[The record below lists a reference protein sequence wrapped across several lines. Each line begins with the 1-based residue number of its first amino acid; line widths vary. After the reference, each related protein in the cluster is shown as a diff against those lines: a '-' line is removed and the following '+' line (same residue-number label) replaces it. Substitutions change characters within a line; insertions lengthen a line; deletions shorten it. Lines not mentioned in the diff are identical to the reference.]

1 MSTHLGSARPSLLP
15 STVAELVGSFLL
27 LVAGTGSTILASQ
40 AAADFPLVLLM
51 TALMTGAA
59 LAALVLALRPVS
71 GSFNPLV
78 SLAQRL
84 EGRIS
89 TTEAAAHVL
98 AQLVGA
104 VLGVVVANA
113 MFQLD
118 LVARSQ
124 FDRFQRYLELS
135 EGVAAFAVVLVA
147 LAALRTGRTEV
158 VAAAVGLMTVVVA
171 VATSSGGFASPAST
185 LARIL
190 TSSFGGIAP
199 TSALAFIGA
208 QLVGGILAMAVI
220 RLRFGRSDETL
231 GD

>member
-1 MSTHLGSARPSLLP
+1 M
-15 STVAELVGSFLL
+15 
-27 LVAGTGSTILASQ
+27 
-40 AAADFPLVLLM
+40 
-51 TALMTGAA
+51 
-59 LAALVLALRPVS
+59 
-71 GSFNPLV
+71 
-78 SLAQRL
+78 
-84 EGRIS
+84 
-89 TTEAAAHVL
+89 
-98 AQLVGA
+98 
-104 VLGVVVANA
+104 
-113 MFQLD
+113 
-118 LVARSQ
+118 
-124 FDRFQRYLELS
+124 
-135 EGVAAFAVVLVA
+135 VLVA